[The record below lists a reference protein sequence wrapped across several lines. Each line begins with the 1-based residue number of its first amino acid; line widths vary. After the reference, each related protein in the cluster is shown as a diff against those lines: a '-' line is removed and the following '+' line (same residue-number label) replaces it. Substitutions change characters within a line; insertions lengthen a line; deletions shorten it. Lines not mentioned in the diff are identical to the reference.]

1 MTTSRGSPTTSYSGK
16 GAALFTGEY
25 NHTLDSKGRISLP
38 AAFRRDIPEG
48 QTLYLFVDPE
58 GAIRIYTRDAYGRW
72 LDELFPKRRSADEE
86 YNDEA
91 TNGYNPRSRS
101 DRAKR
106 RQIAAAT
113 AEALL
118 DSAGRVNVPE
128 GLVAKAHIGHD
139 VTVVGDIDHIELWD
153 ADAWNRYSADSGGSL
168 DSLFDED

>member
-1 MTTSRGSPTTSYSGK
+1 M
-16 GAALFTGEY
+16 FTGEY
-25 NHTLDSKGRISLP
+25 NHTLDSKGRVSLP

-48 QTLYLFVDPE
+48 ETLYMYADPE
-58 GAIRIYTRDAYGRW
+58 GALRVYTKASYAEW
-72 LDELFPKRRSADEE
+72 LDELFPKKKSSDEE
-86 YNDEA
+86 YNDGA
-91 TNGYNPRSRS
+91 TNGYNPRSRG

-106 RQIAAAT
+106 RQIASAT

-128 GLVAKAHIGHD
+128 GLAKKAHITRD

-153 ADAWNRYSADSGGSL
+153 AETWNHYAAESDGSV